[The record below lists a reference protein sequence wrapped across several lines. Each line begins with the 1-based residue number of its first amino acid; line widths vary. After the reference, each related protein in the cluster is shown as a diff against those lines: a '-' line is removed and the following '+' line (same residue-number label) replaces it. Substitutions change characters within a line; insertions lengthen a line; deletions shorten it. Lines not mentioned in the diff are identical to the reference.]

1 MMSTFLLKRVMI
13 AAWGLACLTMTAQS
27 QTPLT
32 GKNIATGLEWKG
44 ADKNFVETP
53 PPAGP
58 VRSIAEFE
66 RSAGA
71 LIAFPLRIPME
82 LVIELSKDDT
92 VYTMVGNESEKA
104 KAISEYTAA
113 GVNMVHCKFI
123 TAPVDVEACWTRD
136 YSGWFIMYDN
146 NKVGLVD
153 FLFDR
158 SPAVEDDFPQYEAKY
173 LDMELFGMKL
183 VESGGNYMCDGY
195 GRAMQSKMAYTQNQ
209 IDLGLTPEQVQ
220 ERKKQYL
227 GITDLQTYIDANLIA
242 YSNSHI
248 DCWAKLLS
256 PNKIMV
262 LQVPE
267 TDPRY
272 RKLKAFVQEIE
283 KLTTPWGTKYEVY
296 RVKTNSK
303 DPFTNSLI
311 LNKKVYVP
319 ILNNGAISQAALE
332 AYAKAM
338 PGYEIKGIIGDSW
351 SFADALHCRTHQI
364 ADKGYLYIKHYPLL
378 GDQKGPDFKIEA
390 NVVSC
395 ANTAITGVKCFYRVN
410 GAGAFVAA
418 DMTASGTAGHYTY
431 AFTNLKENDKV
442 EYYLYAD
449 DAGGRKECFPFIG
462 EPDPLRFTAV
472 QIQSIST
479 VEEQDAGLRT
489 WFNGNKSELVVS
501 VRVDKS
507 GQYRSNL
514 YNLSGQ
520 SVKTVTKTLVS
531 GTTVYSMDI
540 HDLPQ
545 GTYILR
551 IEGNDRTL
559 TTKVL
564 K

>member
-32 GKNIATGLEWKG
+32 GKNIATGSEWKG
-44 ADKNFVETP
+44 ADKSFVETP

-71 LIAFPLRIPME
+71 LIAFPLCIPME

-92 VYTMVGNESEKA
+92 VYTIVGNESEKA
-104 KAISEYTAA
+104 KAISEYTSG
-113 GVNMVHCKFI
+113 GVNMAHCRFI
-123 TAPVDVEACWTRD
+123 TAPVNHQSNWTRD

-158 SPAVEDDFPQYEAKY
+158 SPEVEDDFPQYEAKY
-173 LDMELFGMKL
+173 FDIELFGMKL
-183 VESGGNYMCDGY
+183 MESGGNYMSDGY
-195 GRAMQSKMAYTQNQ
+195 GRAMQSDMTYKQNKGFF
-209 IDLGLTPEQVQ
+209 GLTPEQVQ

-227 GITDLQTYIDANLIA
+227 GITDLQVYEDVNPDFTH
-242 YSNSHI
+242 HI
-248 DCWAKLLS
+248 DCWAKFLS

-267 TDPRY
+267 ADPRHK
-272 RKLKAFVQEIE
+272 KLEAFVQEIE
-283 KLTTPWGTKYEVY
+283 KQTSPWGTKYEVY

-319 ILNNGAISQAALE
+319 ILNNGASTQAALE
-332 AYAKAM
+332 VYAKAM
-338 PGYEIKGIIGDSW
+338 PGYEIKGIIRNFW
-351 SFADALHCRTHQI
+351 SHLDALHCRTHQI

-378 GDQKGPDFKIEA
+378 GEQKGPDFKIEA

-395 ANTAITGVKCFYRVN
+395 ANAAIIGVKCFYRVN

-479 VEEQDAGLRT
+479 VEEQDTGLRT

>member
-1 MMSTFLLKRVMI
+1 MSTFLRKSVMI
-13 AAWGLACLTMTAQS
+13 AVWGLTSLMMTAQS
-27 QTPLT
+27 QTHPTERNFWT
-32 GKNIATGLEWKG
+32 GSTKKG
-44 ADKNFVETP
+44 TDKSFVETP

-82 LVIELSKDDT
+82 LVVELSKDDT
-92 VYTMVGNESEKA
+92 VYTIVENDSEKA
-104 KAISEYTAA
+104 KAVSEYTAG
-113 GVNMVHCKFI
+113 GVNMGHCKFI
-123 TAPVDVEACWTRD
+123 TAPVDVESCWTRD

-158 SPAVEDDFPQYEAKY
+158 SPDVEDDFPQYEAKY
-173 LDMELFGMKL
+173 FGIELFGMKL
-183 VESGGNYMCDGY
+183 IESGGNYMADGY
-195 GRAMQSKMAYTQNQ
+195 GRAMQSELTYSQNK
-209 IDLGLTPEQVQ
+209 IYLGLTPEQVK

-227 GITDLQTYIDANLIA
+227 GITDLQVYSDAYLVPG
-242 YSNSHI
+242 SNHHI

-267 TDPRY
+267 NNPMYMT
-272 RKLKAFVQEIE
+272 LKAFVQKIE

-296 RVKTNSK
+296 RVKTSK
-303 DPFTNSLI
+303 KEPFTNSLI

-319 ILNNGAISQAALE
+319 ILDNGASTQAALQE
-332 AYAKAM
+332 YAKAM
-338 PGYEIKGIIGDSW
+338 PGYEIKGIIRDYW
-351 SFADALHCRTHQI
+351 SHLDALHCRTHQI

-378 GDQKGPDFKIEA
+378 GEQKGPDFKIEA
-390 NVVSC
+390 NVISC
-395 ANTAITGVKCFYRVN
+395 AKVAITGVKCSYRVN
-410 GAGAFVAA
+410 GNGAFTAD
-418 DMTASGTAGHYTY
+418 DMTASGSEGHYSYT
-431 AFTNLKENDKV
+431 FTNLKQGDKV

-449 DAGGRKECFPFIG
+449 DASGRKEYFPFIG
-462 EPDPLRFTAV
+462 EPDPLRFTATEA
-472 QIQSIST
+472 QNISSI
-479 VEEQDAGLRT
+479 EEQNTGLRT

-501 VRVDKS
+501 IQVDKP
-507 GQYRSNL
+507 GQYRTNL
-514 YNLSGQ
+514 YSLSGQ
-520 SVKTVTKTLVS
+520 SVKTLKKTLVS
-531 GTTVYSMDI
+531 GTTVYSIDI
-540 HDLPQ
+540 HDLTQ